1 MVFSYI
7 LSNKYFFG
15 LFSYLNWKAFIIINT
30 IKIAFANNELKSI
43 DRDGQENIDN
53 ININIEL

>member
-30 IKIAFANNELKSI
+30 IKITFANNELKSI

>member
-15 LFSYLNWKAFIIINT
+15 LFSYLNWKAYFIIKN
-30 IKIAFANNELKSI
+30 IKNECENNELKLI
-43 DRDGQENIDN
+43 DRDDQENIDN